1 LSNSTALER
10 LDEARGQVELGNVKL
25 VGVNG
30 FGGGVGIGGV
40 VEFVEVAAKSFEG
53 FFAEEGGIGRG
64 DGGGDESSRCGL
76 EARPSGV
83 ALVGSE
89 DVVEVRLGV

>member
-1 LSNSTALER
+1 MSNSTALER

-53 FFAEEGGIGRG
+53 FFAEEGGVGGG
-64 DGGGDESSRCGL
+64 DGGGDERRCRL
-76 EARPSGV
+76 EARASGV
-83 ALVGSE
+83 AVGSE
-89 DVVEVRLGV
+89 EVVEVRLGV